1 MVYLKPRALTRRV
14 LNPMMMRIGAGG
26 TVTLTVPGRR
36 TGVPRKVPVIPLQV
50 AGSRYLVSPYG
61 ETEWA
66 RNLRAAG
73 HGELTRRGHV
83 ESFRATEVPAGERE
97 AIIGAYRK
105 VISGAVSTYFTRL
118 PDPGDHPVFRL
129 T

>member
-1 MVYLKPRALTRRV
+1 MVYLKPPALTRRV
-14 LNPMMMRIGAGG
+14 LNPLMMRIGAGG

-50 AGSRYLVSPYG
+50 DGSRYLVSPYG

-73 HGELTRRGHV
+73 HGELTSRGHV
-83 ESFRATEVPAGERE
+83 ESFRATEVPADERE

-118 PDPGDHPVFRL
+118 PDPADHPVFRL